1 MPVKLMNRFFRFF
14 KMENART
21 FFHSFGLFLISIIP
35 WASPIVVYAQSGTLT
50 YPLFQNDQMH
60 YIARAAAG
68 WHNRNLIDVF
78 SSASYYD
85 SDGLFYPLEYMIFFL
100 LSPLKYLGLS
110 FQLVFLLFL
119 LLSFFISIIVISKVI
134 SQLVDSK
141 ILASVIVCLF
151 VFSDVFEKYL
161 SIQKEPLQFS
171 RWPFPSFH
179 YILLFLI
186 LQFLA
191 KKSLT
196 RRQSLYLTLL
206 LSLSFYTYLYTFLI
220 AWALVLVKLLM
231 ALVRREGDSIRR
243 IFIISVISLV
253 FGIPYLLKQLS
264 ALSIDERIKSEAFFE
279 AVAVQNSHSLVFS
292 KSTIVL
298 LIICAVIFIT
308 KSADKFLLFVTL
320 AALSGAIASAQNIVT
335 GLVIQPGHLHW
346 YWMRP
351 FLYISVIYLVF
362 LLLSKFLK
370 AVYLNILVSS
380 LLITL
385 ISLNI
390 FVQSVFFIEEQ
401 HQKGATRSTDL
412 IMLLNSSLAEDSVF
426 ITFDSEVSDFLVTNT
441 KIRMSYHEFSKFYRG
456 NDDVIRNYNRLKE
469 IWNLEDSRHNRSRVL
484 TLEFRELLKDMGANT
499 VLVNLPTSKYQRTL
513 VTDCK
518 ASAINFDSIR
528 LYTCLDDS
536 FQDELRKD

>member
-1 MPVKLMNRFFRFF
+1 
-14 KMENART
+14 
-21 FFHSFGLFLISIIP
+21 
-35 WASPIVVYAQSGTLT
+35 
-50 YPLFQNDQMH
+50 
-60 YIARAAAG
+60 
-68 WHNRNLIDVF
+68 
-78 SSASYYD
+78 
-85 SDGLFYPLEYMIFFL
+85 
-100 LSPLKYLGLS
+100 
-110 FQLVFLLFL
+110 
-119 LLSFFISIIVISKVI
+119 
-134 SQLVDSK
+134 
-141 ILASVIVCLF
+141 
-151 VFSDVFEKYL
+151 
-161 SIQKEPLQFS
+161 
-171 RWPFPSFH
+171 
-179 YILLFLI
+179 
-186 LQFLA
+186 
-191 KKSLT
+191 
-196 RRQSLYLTLL
+196 
-206 LSLSFYTYLYTFLI
+206 
-220 AWALVLVKLLM
+220 M

-320 AALSGAIASAQNIVT
+320 AALSGAIASAQNVVT

-401 HQKGATRSTDL
+401 HQKGATRSMDF

-484 TLEFRELLKDMGANT
+484 TLEFRELLKDLGANT

-518 ASAINFDSIR
+518 ASAINFDSMR
-528 LYTCLDDS
+528 LYTCLGDS

>member
-110 FQLVFLLFL
+110 FQLVFLLFV
-119 LLSFFISIIVISKVI
+119 LLSFFITIIVISKVI
-134 SQLVDSK
+134 SQLVDSR
-141 ILASVIVCLF
+141 IQASVIVCLF

-161 SIQKEPLQFS
+161 NIQKEPLQFS
-171 RWPFPSFH
+171 RWPFPSLH
-179 YILLFLI
+179 YILLFSI
-186 LQFLA
+186 LHFLT
-191 KKSLT
+191 KKTLT

-220 AWALVLVKLLM
+220 AWSLVFVKLFM
-231 ALVRREGDSIRR
+231 AIMRRQCNPIRQ
-243 IFIISVISLV
+243 IFSISVVSLM
-253 FGIPYLLKQLS
+253 FGIPYLVKQFSSL
-264 ALSIDERIKSEAFFE
+264 LLDERIKSEAFFE

-298 LIICAVIFIT
+298 LTICALIFIT

-320 AALSGAIASAQNIVT
+320 AALSGATASAQNVVT

-351 FLYISVIYLVF
+351 FLYISLIYLVF

-370 AVYLNILVSS
+370 EVYLNILGSS

-390 FVQSVFFIEEQ
+390 FVQSVFFIQEQ
-401 HQKGATRSTDL
+401 QKGATRSTDFV
-412 IMLLNSSLAEDSVF
+412 MLLNSSLAEDSVL

-456 NDDVIRNYNRLKE
+456 NDDVIRNYNRLQE
-469 IWNLEDSRHNRSRVL
+469 IWNLKDSHHNRSRVL
-484 TLEFRELLKDMGANT
+484 TLEFRELLKDIGANT

-518 ASAINFDSIR
+518 ANSINFDSMR